1 MPTYGDPALIKA
13 FKDVMAQK
21 GMPVTPLPKPAGA
34 KGPAP
39 QAYQLPDY
47 KTVHVKTNEKPALVT
62 ANKRKEGAQPPVDA
76 PLRFE
81 RYDFVAAVFR
91 HPDKNNWAS
100 VYMIP
105 TRVAAKEAKANQAAH
120 LETMPEDQRENRLYV
135 IRFDDGPGRNFG
147 YARKWKKYHVGEI
160 ELSSMPASEP
170 PIEQTGETPDQLI
183 ERHRQ
188 EIASALRVVPEAVT
202 INVAL
207 VFADKDG
214 KTRSAFIR

>member
-1 MPTYGDPALIKA
+1 M
-13 FKDVMAQK
+13 
-21 GMPVTPLPKPAGA
+21 TPLPKPPGA

-39 QAYQLPDY
+39 QAYRLPDG
-47 KTVHVKTNEKPALVT
+47 KTVHLKTNAKPILVT
-62 ANKRKEGAQPPVDA
+62 SNKVKDGPQKPVDA
-76 PLRFE
+76 ALRFE
-81 RYDFVAAVFR
+81 KYDYVAAVFR

-100 VYMIP
+100 IYVIP
-105 TRVAAKEAKANQAAH
+105 TVVAAKAAKEHQAAH
-120 LETMPEDQRENRLYV
+120 LKKMPKGKRDNRLYA
-135 IRFDDGPGRNFG
+135 IYFDDAGPGEQSG
-147 YARKWKKYHVGEI
+147 YARKWVEYYIGDI
-160 ELSSMPASEP
+160 ELPLISDEP
-170 PIEQTGETPDQLI
+170 PIERTGETPDQLI